1 MELHELPKLK
11 GVQKAGRRLGRGRRS
26 TKGKTSGHGV
36 KGQSVRN
43 RLKLRRLQT
52 FKRFPFL
59 RGKSLR
65 RVDWSVRPVT
75 VSLSACNTLEVEVVT
90 PQVLLE
96 AGVIT
101 NLDRPI
107 KILGTGTFDKKLQFS
122 SDLSFSR
129 NARSKIEDAGGT
141 IVA

>member
-11 GVQKAGRRLGRGRRS
+11 GVQKAGRRVGRGRRS

-52 FKRFPFL
+52 FKRYPFM

-65 RVDWSVRPVT
+65 RVQWSDRPVVVT
-75 VSLSACNTLEVEVVT
+75 LSACNQLEAELVT
-90 PQVLLE
+90 PKVLLE
-96 AGVIT
+96 AGLIEDSERLV
-101 NLDRPI
+101 
-107 KILGTGTFDKKLQFS
+107 KILGNGTLSKKLQFS
-122 SDLSFSR
+122 SDLLFSR
-129 NARSKIEDAGGT
+129 NARTKIESAGGT

>member
-52 FKRFPFL
+52 FKRFPFM
-59 RGKSLR
+59 RGKTHR
-65 RVDWSVRPVT
+65 RVNWSIRPAT
-75 VSLSACNTLEVEVVT
+75 VNLSACNKLETEVVT

-96 AGVIT
+96 AGLIT
-101 NLDRPI
+101 SLEQPV
-107 KILGTGTFDKKLQFS
+107 KILANGTLDKKLQFS

-129 NARSKIEDAGGT
+129 NARNKIENAGGT

>member
-11 GVQKAGRRLGRGRRS
+11 GANKAGRRLGRGRRS

-43 RLKLRRLQT
+43 RLKLKRLQT
-52 FKRFPFL
+52 FKRFPFM
-59 RGKSLR
+59 RGKAHR

-75 VSLSACNTLEVEVVT
+75 VTLSACNVLEATRIT
-90 PQVLLE
+90 PQVLLD
-96 AGVIT
+96 AGFVT
-101 NLDRPI
+101 SLEQPI
-107 KILGTGTFDKKLQFS
+107 KVLGNGTLNKKLQFS

-129 NARSKIEDAGGT
+129 NARSKIEGAGGT